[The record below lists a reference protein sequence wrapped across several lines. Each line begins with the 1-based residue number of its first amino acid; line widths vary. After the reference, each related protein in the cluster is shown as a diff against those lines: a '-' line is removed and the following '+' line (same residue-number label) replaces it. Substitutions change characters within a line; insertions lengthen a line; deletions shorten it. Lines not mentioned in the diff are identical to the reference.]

1 LTGLANRTLF
11 EFRLQQ
17 AFRRAARRREQLGV
31 LFVDLDG
38 FKLINDTLGH
48 AAGDRLLV
56 GVAERL
62 SATTGP
68 DETVARLGGDEFIV
82 LMESMASP
90 NSATRLAE
98 EILAAMRQ
106 PFPLG
111 SHEGSVRA
119 SIGIAIQAPRH
130 LDPDDLI
137 READAAV
144 YRAKRSGEDCYAVFA
159 LDADQTAAK
168 AA

>member
-1 LTGLANRTLF
+1 MTGLANRTLF

-82 LMESMASP
+82 VMESMGGP
-90 NSATRLAE
+90 DSATRLAE
-98 EILAAMRQ
+98 DILTAIRQ
-106 PFPLG
+106 PFHLSG
-111 SHEGSVRA
+111 HEGSVRA
-119 SIGIAIQAPRH
+119 SIGLPSRRQGISTPTI
-130 LDPDDLI
+130 
-137 READAAV
+137 
-144 YRAKRSGEDCYAVFA
+144 
-159 LDADQTAAK
+159 
-168 AA
+168 